1 MQKNT
6 SWEKVGNWY
15 NETVGKNGSYYHQQI
30 ILPNLIRL
38 LELKKNSKL
47 LDLACGQGVLAR
59 AIYDDVEYLGLDLAP
74 NLIEE
79 ARKLDNNPKH
89 SYGVADITRDLP
101 IRNSGFSHGAIVLAL
116 QNVKHPFNVIKNMAK
131 HLQPRGRLVI
141 VLNHPSFR
149 IPQHSDWEVKNG
161 KQYRIVDNYMSPLE
175 IPIDS
180 SPFDNKNNQQT
191 WSFHYPLSAY
201 SEMLGD
207 NGFVIEKIEEWVSNK
222 KSEGGMA
229 AVEDKARKEFPLFM
243 AIVVCRK

>member
-15 NETVGKNGSYYHQQI
+15 NETVGENGSYYHQHI

-79 ARKLDNNPKH
+79 ARKLDKNPKH
-89 SYGVADITRDLP
+89 SYGVADISKDLP
-101 IRNSGFSHGAIVLAL
+101 IRNSGFSHTAIVLAL
-116 QNVKHPFNVIKNMAK
+116 QNIKHPFNVIKNAGK
-131 HLQPRGRLVI
+131 HLQINGRLVI
-141 VLNHPSFR
+141 VINHPSFR
-149 IPQHSDWEVKNG
+149 IPKHADWEVKNG
-161 KQYRIVDNYMSPLE
+161 KQYRITDNYMSHLE

-180 SPFDNKNNQQT
+180 SPFDKNNNLQT

-201 SEMLGD
+201 SEMLHD
-207 NGFVIEKIEEWVSNK
+207 NGFVIEKIEEWVSDK

-229 AVEDKARKEFPLFM
+229 AVEDKARAEFPLFM
-243 AIVVCRK
+243 TIVACRK